1 MNTINRSTFLKHIFS
16 VSMISAFFLFCSVN
30 TQAQEG
36 RDSLDIKI
44 GQMILI
50 GFPKAQVDPEVLRE
64 IREGKAGSIIIF
76 EKNIPAKNSFAELK
90 RIIWTY
96 QKAAPIPLFVS
107 IDQEG
112 GKVNRLKDK
121 YGFPKSIT
129 AQAMGKSNSLDSVRF
144 YAEATASTLAG
155 LGINVNF
162 APVVD
167 LAANPTNPVIV
178 RNGRAFS
185 NNEDSV
191 ALLAKEFII
200 QHRRYNVL
208 TALKHFPGH
217 GSSVADTH
225 LGIADVTNTWTDRE
239 LTPYKSLIS
248 EGYADAVMSAHIVN
262 KKLDSKGLPGTLS
275 NEILTGILRK
285 QLGFDGLVFSDDMQ
299 MHAITKHYG
308 LEEAIRL
315 AINAGIDI
323 MTFSNNIAG
332 SEERTV
338 DKVHGIIK
346 RLVAS
351 GTITQE
357 RIDQSYRR
365 IMAAK
370 KRIATEWKEGELETM
385 LEEKERRIA
394 ELENKLAE
402 AVAEKEKLVAQQVA
416 KPEPQEEKK
425 SKKSKKK
432 KKR

>member
-1 MNTINRSTFLKHIFS
+1 MNTINRPTHLRQSLIG
-16 VSMISAFFLFCSVN
+16 ALFLFCALQ
-30 TQAQEG
+30 THAQQG

-50 GFPKAQVDPEVLRE
+50 GFPKAQVDPQVLRE
-64 IREGKAGSIIIF
+64 ISEGKAGAIIIF
-76 EKNIPAKNSFAELK
+76 EKNIPPKNSFAELK

-112 GKVNRLKDK
+112 GRVNRLKDK
-121 YGFPKSIT
+121 YGFPRSIT

-178 RNGRAFS
+178 RSGRAFS

-217 GSSVADTH
+217 GSSIADTH

-239 LTPYKSLIS
+239 LAPYKSLIS

-262 KKLDSKGLPGTLS
+262 KKLDSKALPGTLS

-285 QLGFDGLVFSDDMQ
+285 QLGFNGLVFSDDMQ

-323 MTFSNNIAG
+323 MTFSNNIVG

-338 DKVHGIIK
+338 DKVHSIIK
-346 RLVAS
+346 KLVAS
-351 GTITQE
+351 GAISEE
-357 RIDQSYRR
+357 RINESYGR

-370 KRIATEWKEGELETM
+370 KRIATEWKEGELETT
-385 LEEKERRIA
+385 LAERERRIA
-394 ELENKLAE
+394 ELETRLAE
-402 AVAEKEKLVAQQVA
+402 VIAEKEKLAAQQLA
-416 KPEPQEEKK
+416 TPEPEDAGK

-432 KKR
+432 KNR

>member
-96 QKAAPIPLFVS
+96 QNAAPIPLFVS

-208 TALKHFPGH
+208 TA
-217 GSSVADTH
+217 
-225 LGIADVTNTWTDRE
+225 
-239 LTPYKSLIS
+239 
-248 EGYADAVMSAHIVN
+248 
-262 KKLDSKGLPGTLS
+262 
-275 NEILTGILRK
+275 
-285 QLGFDGLVFSDDMQ
+285 
-299 MHAITKHYG
+299 
-308 LEEAIRL
+308 
-315 AINAGIDI
+315 
-323 MTFSNNIAG
+323 
-332 SEERTV
+332 
-338 DKVHGIIK
+338 
-346 RLVAS
+346 
-351 GTITQE
+351 
-357 RIDQSYRR
+357 
-365 IMAAK
+365 
-370 KRIATEWKEGELETM
+370 
-385 LEEKERRIA
+385 
-394 ELENKLAE
+394 
-402 AVAEKEKLVAQQVA
+402 
-416 KPEPQEEKK
+416 
-425 SKKSKKK
+425 
-432 KKR
+432 

>member
-1 MNTINRSTFLKHIFS
+1 MNTTNRSTS
-16 VSMISAFFLFCSVN
+16 VKQLRGFTFVVAVLLLSGSAY
-30 TQAQEG
+30 AQQG

-50 GFPKAQVDPEVLRE
+50 GFPKAQVDPAVLRE
-64 IREGKAGSIIIF
+64 VSEGKAGSIIIF
-76 EKNIPAKNSFAELK
+76 EKNIPQRNSFSELK

-121 YGFPKSIT
+121 YGFPRSIT

-225 LGIADVTNTWTDRE
+225 LGIADVTQTWSDRE
-239 LTPYKSLIS
+239 LTPYKALIS
-248 EGYADAVMSAHIVN
+248 KGYADAVMSAHIVN
-262 KKLDSKGLPGTLS
+262 KKLDANGLPGTLS
-275 NEILTGILRK
+275 NEILSGILRK

-299 MHAITKHYG
+299 MHAITRHYG

-323 MTFSNNIAG
+323 MTFSNNIVG

-338 DKVHGIIK
+338 DKVHSIIK

-351 GTITQE
+351 GSISEE
-357 RIDQSYRR
+357 RINQSYRR

-370 KRIATEWKEGELETM
+370 KRLVTEWKEGELETM
-385 LEEKERRIA
+385 LTEKEQQIT

-402 AVAEKEKLVAQQVA
+402 VTAEKEKLVAQLA
-416 KPEPQEEKK
+416 TAGSEGDKK
-425 SKKSKKK
+425 TKKKEKKK